1 MMKVDDK
8 FGRKNI
14 LATLDGCEDMW
25 SIRAAE
31 LCRIHLN

>member
-14 LATLDGCEDMW
+14 LATLEGCEDMW
-25 SIRAAE
+25 QTELPNYVESI
-31 LCRIHLN
+31 